1 MPGYGVGVLA
11 LTVIVGGDMIFRVA
25 ASAGV
30 WAGRK
35 INKTKERVAT

>member
-1 MPGYGVGVLA
+1 MALA
-11 LTVIVGGDMIFRVA
+11 VIVGGDMIFRVA
-25 ASAGV
+25 ALAGV